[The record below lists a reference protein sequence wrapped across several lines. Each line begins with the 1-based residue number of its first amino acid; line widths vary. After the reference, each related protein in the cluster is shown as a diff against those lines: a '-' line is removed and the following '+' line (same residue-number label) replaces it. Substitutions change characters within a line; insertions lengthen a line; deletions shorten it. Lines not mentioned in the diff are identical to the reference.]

1 MYIAMAARP
10 IARGYGGVPRE
21 TFRDTD
27 QYGDCVDEGL
37 SLPLMHRL
45 RRRHWIA
52 IDVLVAGILATTSIL
67 ATALGARQHPFASG
81 AGWDA
86 IRYVGILVACLAL
99 PLRRRNPMQAL
110 YLIAPAI
117 VVLIAIGTRGPTVIT
132 ATAVVYSIAATTPR
146 RISLKAALGVVG
158 GVVVGAI
165 VAAGG
170 PAWASVL
177 SLPPVVVVG
186 WLAGENTRGRRA
198 YAQELVERAA
208 ERERER
214 ADRALRAVA
223 DERLRI
229 ARDLHDIVAHAMSVI
244 AIRSGVARVVLDT
257 QPDEV
262 REALGIIE
270 KTSKQALAEMR
281 LLVGVLRQSEDSAEL
296 GPAPGLADLPGL
308 IDQVSQAGVNVDVDV
323 EVDSEDDRLT
333 LPAGVDLSAYRIIQE
348 ALTNV
353 VRHAGPTTAHVTVRH
368 RHDQLE
374 IEVVDDGAPVG
385 RLPGLTP
392 GGQGHGLVGMRE
404 RVNLFGGKLSAAPNG
419 PGFRVFASLPFDE
432 ATR

>member
-1 MYIAMAARP
+1 
-10 IARGYGGVPRE
+10 
-21 TFRDTD
+21 
-27 QYGDCVDEGL
+27 
-37 SLPLMHRL
+37 MH
-45 RRRHWIA
+45 
-52 IDVLVAGILATTSIL
+52 G
-67 ATALGARQHPFASG
+67 
-81 AGWDA
+81 
-86 IRYVGILVACLAL
+86 
-99 PLRRRNPMQAL
+99 L
-110 YLIAPAI
+110 YLIVPAI
-117 VVLIAIGTRGPTVIT
+117 VVLTALGPRGPAVIT
-132 ATAVVYSIAATTPR
+132 AGAVVYSIAATTQR

-158 GVVVGAI
+158 GVVVGAML
-165 VAAGG
+165 AAGG

-186 WLAGENTRGRRA
+186 WLAGENTRVRRV
-198 YAQELVERAA
+198 YAQELIERVA

-257 QPDEV
+257 RPDEV

-270 KTSKQALAEMR
+270 KTSKRALAEMR
-281 LLVGVLRQSEDSAEL
+281 LLVGVLRESEDGPEL
-296 GPAPGLADLPGL
+296 SPAPGLADLPDL
-308 IDQVSQAGVNVDVDV
+308 IDQIGQAGVDVDLDI
-323 EVDSEDDRLT
+323 DSEGDRPA

-353 VRHAGPTTAHVTVRH
+353 VRHAGPTTAHVTVR
-368 RHDQLE
+368 RRPDQLE
-374 IEVVDDGAPVG
+374 IQVIDDGAPVG
-385 RLPGLTP
+385 RPPSLTP

-404 RVNLFGGKLSAAPNG
+404 RVNLFGGNLSAVPTG
-419 PGFRVFASLPFDE
+419 HGFRVVASLPFDA

>member
-1 MYIAMAARP
+1 MA
-10 IARGYGGVPRE
+10 
-21 TFRDTD
+21 
-27 QYGDCVDEGL
+27 
-37 SLPLMHRL
+37 
-45 RRRHWIA
+45 
-52 IDVLVAGILATTSIL
+52 
-67 ATALGARQHPFASG
+67 
-81 AGWDA
+81 
-86 IRYVGILVACLAL
+86 ILVACLAL
-99 PLRRRNPMQAL
+99 PLRRRNPMHAL

-117 VVLIAIGTRGPTVIT
+117 VVLVALGARGPTLIT
-132 ATAVVYSIAATTPR
+132 AAAVVYSIAATTGR
-146 RISLKAALGVVG
+146 RISLRAALGVVG
-158 GVVVGAI
+158 GMVVGAMF
-165 VAAGG
+165 ASGG

-177 SLPPVVVVG
+177 ALPPVVVVG
-186 WLAGENTRGRRA
+186 WLAGENTRTRRA

-214 ADRALRAVA
+214 AERALRAVA

-262 REALGIIE
+262 REALEIIE
-270 KTSKQALAEMR
+270 TTSKRALAEMR
-281 LLVGVLRQSEDSAEL
+281 LLVGVLRQSEDGAEL
-296 GPAPGLADLPGL
+296 GPAPGLADLPDL
-308 IDQVSQAGVNVDVDV
+308 IDQVGQAGVNVDVDI
-323 EVDSEDDRLT
+323 DSEGDTQT

-385 RLPGLTP
+385 PAAEPHSRRAGPRPGR
-392 GGQGHGLVGMRE
+392 H
-404 RVNLFGGKLSAAPNG
+404 A
-419 PGFRVFASLPFDE
+419 
-432 ATR
+432 